1 MSGSSHTAGRNHHAN
16 IVGCRVWKSKPSDAI
31 ILTDENMLAGSLPE
45 SEGRNVMPVRE
56 ADCLVVSRR
65 GSKVRTVHAVR
76 PSDQAVLGSWIG
88 EQAAAFA
95 ENCGFKA
102 RPGQLVMVPDTNG
115 VPTALFGVP
124 EKDVVDPFV
133 FGALAQDLPAGDWRV
148 EAPDDIA
155 RYDVILGFCLGAYQ
169 YGLKSASAKKPTTR
183 LVVTAQERAS
193 VASEMARSIWLA
205 RDLINTPA
213 NLLGPSDLA
222 RAAKTVLKEFGA
234 HVDVIKGAALD
245 KAYPL
250 LAHVGNGSDRGPR
263 VVVAQWQGSTADKK
277 APLISLVGK
286 GVCFDSG
293 GYDLKPSSGM
303 LRMKKDMG
311 GAATVLALARLIMTQ
326 NLPVRL
332 EVRLGCVEN
341 SVSGHAMRPLD
352 VVRSRSGL
360 TVEIGNTD
368 AEGRLVLCDLLHEA
382 GEQKPDLLL
391 DVATLT
397 GAARVALGPD
407 LPALLCNDE
416 AVSKAFL
423 DAGQQEADPMWRL
436 PLWQGYREWLGSSVA
451 DLSNISSRPMA
462 GAITAGLFLERFV
475 NPDQRWVHIDS
486 YAWNDSSRPGRPKG
500 GDSPGVRAIF
510 KAITKLFCEE
520 QNTDATKVS

>member
-1 MSGSSHTAGRNHHAN
+1 MSGSSHTAGRNHHTN
-16 IVGCRVWKSKPSDAI
+16 IVCRRVWKSKPSDAI
-31 ILTDENMLAGSLPE
+31 ILAEGNMLTGNSPE

-76 PSDQAVLGSWIG
+76 PSEQAVLEAWVG

-95 ENCGFKA
+95 ESCGFKA
-102 RPGQLVMVPDTNG
+102 LPGQLVMVPDTNG

-124 EKDVVDPFV
+124 EKGVVDPFI
-133 FGALAQDLPAGDWRV
+133 FGALAQELPDGDWRV
-148 EAPDDIA
+148 ETPDDIA
-155 RYDVILGFCLGAYQ
+155 RHDVILGFCLGAYQ

-193 VASEMARSIWLA
+193 VASEIARSIWLA

-234 HVDVIKGAALD
+234 DVDVIKGAALD

-263 VVVAQWQGSTADKK
+263 VVVAQWHGSTADKK

-326 NLPVRL
+326 DLPVRL
-332 EVRLGCVEN
+332 ELRLGCVEN

-382 GEQKPDLLL
+382 GEQNPDLLL

-407 LPALLCNDE
+407 LPALFCNDE
-416 AVSKAFL
+416 AISKVFL
-423 DAGQQEADPMWRL
+423 EAGQQEADPMWRL

-451 DLSNISSRPMA
+451 DISNISSRPTA

-500 GDSPGVRAIF
+500 GDSPGVRAVF
-510 KAITKLFCEE
+510 KAITQLFCEE
-520 QNTDATKVS
+520 QDTAAIKVS

>member
-1 MSGSSHTAGRNHHAN
+1 
-16 IVGCRVWKSKPSDAI
+16 
-31 ILTDENMLAGSLPE
+31 
-45 SEGRNVMPVRE
+45 MPVRE

-65 GSKVRTVHAVR
+65 GSKVRTVHVVR
-76 PSDQAVLGSWIG
+76 PSEQVRLEAKIGAQAV
-88 EQAAAFA
+88 AFA

-102 RPGQLVMVPDTNG
+102 RPGQLVMVPDASG
-115 VPTALFGVP
+115 APVALFGAP
-124 EKDVVDPFV
+124 EKGVVDPFA
-133 FGALAQDLPAGDWRV
+133 FGALAQDLPAGDWQV

-155 RYDVILGFCLGAYQ
+155 RHDIVLGFCLGAYH
-169 YGLKSASAKKPTTR
+169 YGLKSAPPSKPTTR
-183 LVVTAQERAS
+183 LVVTAQERAG
-193 VASEMARSIWLA
+193 VASEAARSIWLA

-222 RAAKTVLKEFGA
+222 RAAKSVFKAFDA
-234 HVDVIKGAALD
+234 QVDVIKGTALD

-263 VVVAQWQGSTADKK
+263 VVVAQWQGSGADKK

-326 NLPVRL
+326 DLPVRL

-368 AEGRLVLCDLLHEA
+368 AEGRLVLCDLLCEA

-407 LPALLCNDE
+407 LPALLCNDD
-416 AVSKAFL
+416 AVSAAFL
-423 DAGQQEADPMWRL
+423 EAGQQEADPMWRL

-451 DLSNISSRPMA
+451 DISNISSKPMA

-475 NPDQRWVHIDS
+475 NTGQRWVHIDS
-486 YAWNDSSRPGRPKG
+486 YAWNDSARPGRPKG
-500 GDSPGVRAIF
+500 GDSPGVRAVF
-510 KAITKLFCEE
+510 KAITNLFVKKQSE
-520 QNTDATKVS
+520 AAIKVS